1 MDSCFF
7 SRWTVQQRSESTL
20 RSSYCWLDDL
30 MSNRTL
36 VPEGDAPVSG
46 AFSRA
51 AASQPAAVAAAGEA
65 AAVSSI
71 SLTPRIGELSIAN

>member
-1 MDSCFF
+1 M
-7 SRWTVQQRSESTL
+7 
-20 RSSYCWLDDL
+20 SS
-30 MSNRTL
+30 RTL

-71 SLTPRIGELSIAN
+71 SLTPQIGELSIAN